1 MPFTATVPAIEP
13 GIGPE
18 KECPVSRLIMAVV
31 VGIVIAIGAV
41 ALVENVLAGDANGTP
56 TNASI
61 YQYGA
66 R

>member
-1 MPFTATVPAIEP
+1 
-13 GIGPE
+13 
-18 KECPVSRLIMAVV
+18 VSRLIMAIV
-31 VGIVIAIGAV
+31 VGIVLAVGAV

-61 YQYGA
+61 YQYGT

>member
-1 MPFTATVPAIEP
+1 M
-13 GIGPE
+13 
-18 KECPVSRLIMAVV
+18 SRLIMAIV

-41 ALVENVLAGDANGTP
+41 ALVENVLAGDSNGTP

-61 YQYGA
+61 YQYGT